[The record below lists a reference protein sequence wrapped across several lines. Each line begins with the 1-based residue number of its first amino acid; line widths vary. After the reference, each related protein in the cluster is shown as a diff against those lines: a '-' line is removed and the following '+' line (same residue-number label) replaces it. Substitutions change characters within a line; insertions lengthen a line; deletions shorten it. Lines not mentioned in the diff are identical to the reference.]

1 MGLFLCPTEEYS
13 GMLMLSVFLVLTCV
27 GGKGR
32 KREQWGLGK
41 WTKNWAVDFG
51 HGASTR
57 TEVSSYVQRATIPIK
72 RVIPYIKSS

>member
-1 MGLFLCPTEEYS
+1 
-13 GMLMLSVFLVLTCV
+13 MLMLSVFVVFTYV

-41 WTKNWAVDFG
+41 GTKNGAVDFG

-57 TEVSSYVQRATIPIK
+57 AEVRSYVQRATIPSK
-72 RVIPYIKSS
+72 MFIPYINYS